1 MFKLGA
7 VIGLSILAWSA
18 AATETQAVQQGEFK
32 GARTAMRFD
41 VSRPLSE
48 MLKDVPPTMQL
59 DFDGDMMFDPGP
71 SDKIYGPQT
80 PDRSVQERVGPLAIP
95 APAANFNVGVGTA
108 NPPDPVGDVGPNHYV
123 RMANASFQIFSK
135 AGAPLSNSAPINTLF
150 AGFGG
155 ACETENAG
163 DPIVLYDQLADR
175 WLLTQFSDSTGP
187 GFFNCVALST
197 SPDPLGTYF
206 RWAFMTPSFPDYPK
220 YGVWSN
226 AYLISTREVNSSQI
240 GAIGVDRAAMI
251 AGNPTPTL
259 IEFRVPVNQFS
270 GDGLLPT
277 DIDGTRLPPTGAPA
291 YFIGAMDNGGPYGA
305 TQDAL
310 NVWELNLNFA
320 TPASSSF
327 TLVKTVA
334 ISPYDTIFPCNGRA
348 CIPQPNNLGG
358 VDILSYRQRPTNRA
372 AYRNYGSYQ
381 SIVTNQSVEAGTG
394 IAGVRWWEI
403 RNPGANSV
411 LYQDSTFA
419 PGLTDGVN
427 RWMGSIAQD
436 ASGNTGLGYSSV
448 SLTEFPGIRYTG
460 RLEHDPLNQMSQ
472 GEGVFVTGAG
482 GLTAATKRWGDYTSM
497 NIDPTDDCTFWFINE
512 YFPTSGTQWTL
523 RAGSFKFPDCGTP
536 NFGVAAVPLTQ
547 TLCAGTTANITVDAH
562 GYNGFAGTANLSVT
576 GAPAGTTTSFSPATI
591 GSVPGSSTLSI
602 ANTAGVTAGNYTL
615 AITGQSG
622 ALTRSR
628 SVDVQFVTANLL
640 APSLLA
646 PAAGATGVSVQPLL
660 SWSAVAESQSY
671 RVEVATDAGF
681 NNIVFTSAATTATSL
696 QLGPILTG
704 GTQYFW
710 RVRAGN
716 LCGQG
721 AFASGSFRTRP
732 APGQCDA
739 TERLVTGFSDNMES
753 GLNGWTVS
761 PATAPTWSQSTTAAN
776 SPVNSWFA
784 PDVTTPSEQLLISP
798 PISIAATQTALSLR
812 FSHRFD
818 MEPNGAG
825 CFDGGY
831 VEFSNDNGT
840 TWQPLPASSVLE
852 GFYTGNLGNGQ
863 PAWCGT
869 RNTFGNVSFDVVGL
883 AGRTVRLRFH
893 QSTDSGVGS
902 PTGWFVDD
910 VRIEGCESL
919 DVLLRN
925 GFE

>member
-1 MFKLGA
+1 MLYRYSFFGFCF
-7 VIGLSILAWSA
+7 LAINAIA
-18 AATETQAVQQGEFK
+18 ADTDALQRGEFK
-32 GARTAMRFD
+32 GARTAARFD
-41 VSRPLSE
+41 VSRPLAE
-48 MLKDVPPTMQL
+48 LIKDAPPAFQL

-71 SDKIYGPQT
+71 GTKYIGPQT
-80 PDRSVQERVGPLAIP
+80 PDQSVQERVAPLLIP

-123 RMANASFQIFSK
+123 RMANASFQIFDK
-135 AGAPLSNSAPINTLF
+135 TGVALSNSVAINTLF

-155 ACETENAG
+155 ACQDENAG

-175 WLLTQFSDSTGP
+175 WLLTQFSDSAGP

-197 SPDPLGTYF
+197 SSNPLGTYF

-226 AYLISTREVNSSQI
+226 AYLISTREVNASQI

-277 DIDGTRLPPTGAPA
+277 DIDGTRLPPAGAPA

-305 TQDAL
+305 AQDAL
-310 NVWELNLNFA
+310 NVWELNLNFT
-320 TPASSSF
+320 TPAASSF
-327 TLVKTVA
+327 TLARTVP
-334 ISPYDTIFPCNGRA
+334 ISAYDTIFPCTGRA
-348 CIPQPNNLGG
+348 CLPQPNNLGA

-381 SIVTNQSVEAGTG
+381 SIVTNQSVEAAAGL
-394 IAGVRWWEI
+394 AGVRWWEI

-419 PGLTDGVN
+419 TGVTDGIH

-436 ASGNTGLGYSSV
+436 ASGNTGLGYSTVSV
-448 SLTEFPGIRYTG
+448 TEFPGIRYTG
-460 RLEHDPLNQMSQ
+460 RLEHDPLNEMSQ
-472 GEGVFVTGAG
+472 GEGVFITGAG

-497 NIDPTDDCTFWFINE
+497 NIDPTDDCTYWFINE
-512 YFPTSGTQWTL
+512 YFATSGTQWTL
-523 RAGSFKFPDCGTP
+523 RAGSFKFPDCGLP
-536 NFGVAAVPLTQ
+536 NFGVAAVPLRQ
-547 TLCAGTTANITVDAH
+547 TMCTGTTANVTVEAH
-562 GYNGFAGTANLSVT
+562 GYNGFSGAASLSVS
-576 GAPAGTTTSFSPATI
+576 GAPAGTTTSFAPASIAT
-591 GSVPGSSTLSI
+591 VPGNSTLSI
-602 ANTAGVTAGNYTL
+602 SNTAGVPAGNYTL
-615 AITGQSG
+615 NITGQNG
-622 ALTRSR
+622 AQSRSR

-640 APSLLA
+640 APTLLA
-646 PAAGATGVSVQPLL
+646 PAAGANGVSVQPLL
-660 SWSAVAESQSY
+660 SWSPVAESQTY
-671 RVEVATDAGF
+671 VVDVASDAGF
-681 NNIVFTSAATTATSL
+681 NTIVFTSPAVTATSV
-696 QLGPILTG
+696 QLGPILNN

-710 RVRAGN
+710 RVRAAN
-716 LCGQG
+716 ICGQG
-721 AFASGSFRTRP
+721 VFSSGSFRTRA
-732 APGQCDA
+732 APGVCDA
-739 TERLVTGFSDNMES
+739 SEQLRTSFSDNIES
-753 GLNGWTVS
+753 GLNGWSVS
-761 PATAPTWSQSTTAAN
+761 PATGPMWTQSTTAAN
-776 SPVNSWFA
+776 SPVTSWFA
-784 PDVTTPSEQLLISP
+784 PDVITASEQLLVSP
-798 PISIAATQTALSLR
+798 PIVIPLVQSALSLR

-831 VEFSNDNGT
+831 VEVSSDNGLS
-840 TWQPLPASSVLE
+840 WQALPANTLVE
-852 GFYTGNLGNGQ
+852 GFYTGSLGSSQ

-869 RNTFGNVSFDVVGL
+869 QAAFSNVTFDVSAL
-883 AGRTVRLRFH
+883 SGRTVRLRFH
-893 QSTDSGVGS
+893 QSTDAGVGS